1 MGPSERVDGRW
12 QGFYVGRR
20 VRIPAM
26 LNSSSDDDKNGAI
39 VGYDDSAPRDS
50 FVSSSTQASCG
61 ALFCIGRSS
70 RCTCYGR
77 TSSRRQMIIRPQMH
91 ANSPITSCLSEP

>member
-39 VGYDDSAPRDS
+39 VGYDE
-50 FVSSSTQASCG
+50 
-61 ALFCIGRSS
+61 
-70 RCTCYGR
+70 R
-77 TSSRRQMIIRPQMH
+77 TSGFCSVSADQAAVRVTGGRAH
-91 ANSPITSCLSEP
+91 VDK